1 MVKLLRRTSK
11 PAEPGDP
18 GDGRDKAA
26 TDSPTSPTDSRD
38 PRQTAGKGRPTPKR
52 REAQGRRAGPLPPPP
67 KTRREAY
74 RRMRQRNTGR
84 RDEVKQGMRAGDDRY
99 LAARD
104 RGPVRAL
111 VRDIVDSRRN
121 IGSIFL
127 VVAALVLVGYVVPSP
142 QVRTWTLSLW
152 MAVFVLII
160 GDSFVLSARIRRMVR
175 ERFPDQAKA
184 RGLVWYGVQR
194 STMIRRWRMPH
205 ARVKPGDPI

>member
-1 MVKLLRRTSK
+1 MVRLVRRSSK
-11 PAEPGDP
+11 PAEPDES
-18 GDGRDKAA
+18 GDGLQKAA
-26 TDSPTSPTDSRD
+26 TGSAAQSADATNS
-38 PRQTAGKGRPTPKR
+38 RQTAGKGRPTPKR

-84 RDEVKQGMRAGDDRY
+84 RDEVKAGMRSGDDRY

-111 VRDIVDSRRN
+111 VRDIVDARRN

-127 VVAALVLVGYVVPSP
+127 IVAALVLVGYIVPNP

-160 GDSFVLSARIRRMVR
+160 IDSFVLAARIRRLVR

-205 ARVKPGDPI
+205 ARLRPGDPV

>member
-1 MVKLLRRTSK
+1 MRLVRRSSK
-11 PAEPGDP
+11 PAQPDDS
-18 GDGRDKAA
+18 GDGLQKAA
-26 TDSPTSPTDSRD
+26 TGSSAQSADATD

-84 RDEVKQGMRAGDDRY
+84 RGEIKAGMRSGDDRY

-111 VRDIVDSRRN
+111 VRDIVDTRRN

-127 VVAALVLVGYVVPSP
+127 IVAALVLVGYIVPSP

-160 GDSFVLSARIRRMVR
+160 GDSFVLAARIRRLVR
-175 ERFPDQAKA
+175 ERYPDQAKA
-184 RGLVWYGVQR
+184 RGLVWYGIQR

-205 ARVKPGDPI
+205 ARLRPGDPV

>member
-1 MVKLLRRTSK
+1 MTGSQ
-11 PAEPGDP
+11 
-18 GDGRDKAA
+18 KAA
-26 TDSPTSPTDSRD
+26 TGSSAQSADATN

-84 RDEVKQGMRAGDDRY
+84 RDEVKAGMRSGDDRY

-111 VRDIVDSRRN
+111 VRDIVDTRRN

-127 VVAALVLVGYVVPSP
+127 VVAALVLVGYIVPSP

-160 GDSFVLSARIRRMVR
+160 IDSFVLAARIRRLVR

-205 ARVKPGDPI
+205 ARLRPGDPI

>member
-1 MVKLLRRTSK
+1 MVRLVRRTSK
-11 PAEPGDP
+11 PAEPDDS
-18 GDGRDKAA
+18 GDGLQQAA
-26 TDSPTSPTDSRD
+26 TGSSADAGNA
-38 PRQTAGKGRPTPKR
+38 RQTAGKGRPTPKR

-84 RDEVKQGMRAGDDRY
+84 RDEVKAGMRSGDDRY

-104 RGPVRAL
+104 RGPARAL
-111 VRDIVDSRRN
+111 VRDIVDARRN

-127 VVAALVLVGYVVPSP
+127 IVAALVLVGYIVPNP

-160 GDSFVLSARIRRMVR
+160 IDSFVLAARIRRLVR
-175 ERFPDQAKA
+175 ERYPDQAKA

-205 ARVKPGDPI
+205 ARLRPGDPV